1 MWFLYVVLSSLFS
14 CFYYFG
20 NQAAKIKPNV
30 FMFYRGAGPALFLLP
45 ILLFVEPIGAWQ
57 FYAFCVLQ
65 GCVISF
71 IDYRNFRA
79 MRAWGAEAVAALH
92 PLSIGLVF
100 VFWMLIK
107 PYMLLNYMENVWK
120 FGGILLALGGIL
132 YATVSFRKAR
142 NIRKLL
148 YYMLPY
154 FIGAATVDVINKI
167 CMSYATPTQL
177 QTASGLYVIITGVV
191 VALINLLLYIKNNN
205 KINEL
210 FNKNNLKYAPIILLI
225 IGCMVTKNLA
235 MFNVGNPA
243 FVMATLYI
251 YILWIMLFGQIDFI
265 RRRFGVYRQIERK
278 KALILLLCAVALV
291 LLEN

>member
-30 FMFYRGAGPALFLLP
+30 FMIYRGAGPALVLLP
-45 ILLFVEPIGAWQ
+45 MLLWVKPIEAWQ
-57 FYAFCVLQ
+57 FYAFCALQ
-65 GCVISF
+65 GCIIAF
-71 IDYRNFRA
+71 IDYRNFLA
-79 MRAWGAEAVAALH
+79 MRVWGAEAVAALH

-107 PYMLLNYMENVWK
+107 PYMFLNYMDNIWK
-120 FGGILLALGGIL
+120 FVGILLALGGIL
-132 YATVSFRKAR
+132 YATVSFQKAR
-142 NIRKLL
+142 NVRKLL
-148 YYMLPY
+148 YYMLPF
-154 FIGAATVDVINKI
+154 FIGAAMVDVINKI
-167 CMSYATPTQL
+167 CMSYATSAQL
-177 QTASGLYVIITGVV
+177 QTASGLYVIITGAV

-205 KINEL
+205 KLNEL
-210 FNKNNLKYAPIILLI
+210 FNESNLKYAPIILLI

-251 YILWIMLFGQIDFI
+251 YIIWIMLFGKFDFI
-265 RRRFGVYRQIERK
+265 RKKLGAYRRLDYR
-278 KALILLLCAVALV
+278 KAILLLICSVVLILL
-291 LLEN
+291 EN